1 MSLAPAAPPETP
13 SPAPPSSRAALTRA
27 SVREVMS
34 RGRRLV
40 IGTLAVL
47 AILGVGVASYRASWN
62 QGLEGI
68 RTNANHR
75 LDLFAS
81 ALEGMLNRLEHVP
94 ATIQLNRD
102 VVALLQ
108 PRSGPPPADA
118 VNGFLRKLN
127 AQLGSMAVYVIN
139 ERGYVVA
146 SSNAGEAMSFVGED
160 LSFRPYFI
168 EALSGQVG
176 RHFAIGH
183 TSKQPGYYLAN
194 PIRDQGRVIG
204 VAVIKI
210 SLAPVAEA
218 WSMLGVPSFITD
230 DNRVIVLSSRPEWL
244 YQSIGDQGLDKVV
257 DFQIRQLYLN
267 NRPRR
272 FAASNALQG
281 ASRPEAADGVLVQGQ
296 SLGPGH
302 GRTVLAQTKA
312 LPKMRWHLWVFTD
325 VDPVRSQAFTVG
337 ILSAVAA
344 GFVGMLWLALAQ
356 RQRLVRHKLA
366 ARHMLERANAQLEAK
381 VIRRTSALAQTNERL
396 RREVAER
403 IQTEQTLR
411 EAQDELVQAAKLAVV
426 GQMSAGITHEL
437 AQPIGAI
444 RTLSGNSIEFLKRGD
459 LPTVS
464 SNLALVSRLADQ
476 MGDIIQS
483 LKAFARKAP
492 ATPVATDMAQA
503 VNNALLLFMAR
514 IKQDGI
520 TLVND
525 CEEGQALV
533 WCDPNRLEQVVVN
546 LIGNA
551 LDAVREAPDRRVR
564 VHTEHTDGERV
575 RLVVSDS
582 GCGIPAELLPRM
594 FSPFFTTKPR
604 GMGLGLGL
612 HISRDI
618 IRAFRGE
625 LHAENQPEGGA
636 RFIVEL
642 PARTDADAPPL
653 PPGWSA
659 GSLPAGRAPE
669 HDTAPPSPDPD
680 APLTP
685 P

>member
-1 MSLAPAAPPETP
+1 MSLAPAASPDDP
-13 SPAPPSSRAALTRA
+13 SSAPPSSRTALERVSA
-27 SVREVMS
+27 RDVLS
-34 RGRRLV
+34 RSRRLMV
-40 IGTLAVL
+40 GLLAVM
-47 AILGVGVASYRASWN
+47 AILGVGVVSYRASWN
-62 QGLEGI
+62 QGLAGI

-108 PRSGPPPADA
+108 PRSGPASADA

-146 SSNAGEAMSFVGED
+146 SSNAGEPLSFIGED

-218 WSMLGVPSFITD
+218 WSMLGVPAFITD
-230 DNRVIVLSSRPEWL
+230 DNQVIILSSRPDWL
-244 YQSIGDQGLDKVV
+244 YQSVGDQGLDKVV

-267 NRPRR
+267 TRPRR
-272 FAASNALQG
+272 FAASTALQG
-281 ASRPEAADGVLVQGQ
+281 ASSPDAADGVLVQGR
-296 SLGPGH
+296 SLGAGQ
-302 GRTVLAQTKA
+302 GRTVLAQAKS
-312 LPKMRWHLWVFTD
+312 LPKMHWHLWVFTD

-337 ILSAVAA
+337 LLSAVAA
-344 GFVGMLWLALAQ
+344 GFVGLLWLALAQ

-381 VIRRTSALAQTNERL
+381 VARRTSALAQTNERL

-403 IQTEQTLR
+403 IQTEQNLR

-444 RTLSGNSIEFLKRGD
+444 RTLSGNSAEFLKRGD
-459 LPTVS
+459 LPTVD
-464 SNLALVSRLADQ
+464 SNLTLINRLADQ

-514 IKQDGI
+514 IKKDGI

-525 CEEGQALV
+525 CVEGQALV

-551 LDAVREAPDRRVR
+551 LDAVRDAPERRVH
-564 VHTEHTDGERV
+564 VYTEHTGNQRV
-575 RLVVSDS
+575 CLVVSDS

-594 FSPFFTTKPR
+594 FEPFFTTKPR
-604 GMGLGLGL
+604 GVGLGLGL

-625 LHAENQPEGGA
+625 LRAENQPEGGA

-642 PARTDADAPPL
+642 PERTDADVTPL
-653 PPGWSA
+653 PPGWTS
-659 GSLPAGRAPE
+659 GGLPSRRPA
-669 HDTAPPSPDPD
+669 DLPPPLPDSDSP
-680 APLTP
+680 P
-685 P
+685 PP

>member
-1 MSLAPAAPPETP
+1 MERF
-13 SPAPPSSRAALTRA
+13 SPH
-27 SVREVMS
+27 EVLS
-34 RGRRLV
+34 RGRRLM
-40 IGTLAVL
+40 IGALAVL
-47 AILGVGVASYRASWN
+47 VILGVGVASFQASWN
-62 QGLEGI
+62 QGLAGV

-108 PRSGPPPADA
+108 PRSGPAPADA
-118 VNGFLRKLN
+118 VNSFLRKLN

-139 ERGYVVA
+139 ERGFVVA
-146 SSNAGEAMSFVGED
+146 ASNAGEALSFVGED

-218 WSMLGVPSFITD
+218 WSMLGVPAFITD
-230 DNRVIVLSSRPEWL
+230 DNEVIILSSRPEWL
-244 YQSIGDQGLDKVV
+244 YQSIGDQGLDRVV

-272 FAASNALQG
+272 FAASESLQG
-281 ASRPEAADGVLVQGQ
+281 ASSPDAADGVLVRGQ

-302 GRTVLAQTKA
+302 GRTVLAQAKS
-312 LPKMRWHLWVFTD
+312 LPKMHWHLWVFTD
-325 VDPVRSQAFTVG
+325 VDPVRSQAFTVSM
-337 ILSAVAA
+337 LSAVAA
-344 GFVGMLWLALAQ
+344 GFVGLLWLAIAQ

-381 VIRRTSALAQTNERL
+381 VARRTSALAQTNERL

-403 IQTEQTLR
+403 IQTEQNLR

-444 RTLSGNSIEFLKRGD
+444 RTLSGNSAEFLKRGD
-459 LPTVS
+459 LPTVD
-464 SNLALVSRLADQ
+464 SNLSLINRLADQ

-483 LKAFARKAP
+483 LKGFARKAP
-492 ATPVATDMAQA
+492 ATPVATDVAQA

-514 IKQDGI
+514 IKKDGVE
-520 TLVND
+520 LVNR

-551 LDAVREAPDRRVR
+551 LDAVRDTDVKRVEL
-564 VHTEHTDGERV
+564 HTERGDDQRV

-582 GCGIPAELLPRM
+582 GGGIPADLLPRL
-594 FSPFFTTKPR
+594 FEPFFTTKPR
-604 GMGLGLGL
+604 GVGLGLGL

-618 IRAFRGE
+618 IRSFRGE
-625 LHAENQPEGGA
+625 LLAENRAEGGA
-636 RFIVEL
+636 RFIVSLPEQTEGGTPSLPTAWVAGLHSLL
-642 PARTDADAPPL
+642 PAEPATGPTDPL
-653 PPGWSA
+653 PPS
-659 GSLPAGRAPE
+659 
-669 HDTAPPSPDPD
+669 
-680 APLTP
+680 
-685 P
+685 

>member
-1 MSLAPAAPPETP
+1 MERF
-13 SPAPPSSRAALTRA
+13 SPH
-27 SVREVMS
+27 EVLS
-34 RGRRLV
+34 RGRRLL
-40 IGTLAVL
+40 IGAVAVL
-47 AILGVGVASYRASWN
+47 VILGVGMVSYRASWN
-62 QGLEGI
+62 QGVAGV

-108 PRSGPPPADA
+108 PRSGPASADA

-146 SSNAGEAMSFVGED
+146 SSNAGEALSFVGED

-218 WSMLGVPSFITD
+218 WSMLGVPAFITD
-230 DNRVIVLSSRPEWL
+230 DNQVIILSSRPEWL
-244 YQSIGDQGLDKVV
+244 YQSVGDQGLDRVV

-267 NRPRR
+267 TRPRR
-272 FAASNALQG
+272 FAASESLQA
-281 ASRPEAADGVLVQGQ
+281 ASSPDAADGVLVQGQ
-296 SLGPGH
+296 SLGAGH
-302 GRTVLAQTKA
+302 GRTVLAQAKS
-312 LPKMRWHLWVFTD
+312 LPKMHWHLWVFTD

-337 ILSAVAA
+337 LLSAVAA
-344 GFVGMLWLALAQ
+344 GFVGLLWLAIAQ

-381 VIRRTSALAQTNERL
+381 VARRTSALAQTNERL

-403 IQTEQTLR
+403 IQTEQNLR

-444 RTLSGNSIEFLKRGD
+444 RTLSGNSAEFLKRGD
-459 LPTVS
+459 LPTVD
-464 SNLALVSRLADQ
+464 SNLSLINRLADQ

-483 LKAFARKAP
+483 LKGFARKAP
-492 ATPVATDMAQA
+492 ATPVATDVAQA

-514 IKQDGI
+514 IKKDGVE
-520 TLVND
+520 LVNR

-551 LDAVREAPDRRVR
+551 LDAVRDTDVKRVEL
-564 VHTEHTDGERV
+564 HTERGDDQRV

-582 GCGIPAELLPRM
+582 GGGIPPDLLPRL
-594 FSPFFTTKPR
+594 FEPFFTTKPR
-604 GMGLGLGL
+604 GVGLGLGL

-618 IRAFRGE
+618 IRSFRGE
-625 LHAENQPEGGA
+625 LLAENRAEGGA
-636 RFIVEL
+636 RFIVSL
-642 PARTDADAPPL
+642 PEQTDSGTPSLPTAWVGGLPSLRPTEPATGPTDPL
-653 PPGWSA
+653 PPS
-659 GSLPAGRAPE
+659 
-669 HDTAPPSPDPD
+669 
-680 APLTP
+680 
-685 P
+685 